1 MEGSGM
7 ANLFP
12 LIVEHMLIVL
22 AATAISIVAGIVLGV
37 VAYWVRY
44 LDSIILWLAETVQTI
59 PSLALLAMLMILF
72 GLGNTTLIVGLT
84 LYALLP
90 IVRNT
95 YTGLCGVAPHI
106 KDAARGMG
114 MSRLQRLWKVELPLS
129 FPLIF
134 SGIKIAVVNSLSIAV
149 MGVLIGAGGLGYPI
163 YRGIQTR
170 NLTRILTGAIPVVL
184 MALLFDLGM
193 SKMEQRLIKR
203 AK

>member
-1 MEGSGM
+1 MSTLM
-7 ANLFP
+7 P
-12 LIVEHMLIVL
+12 LIIEHMLIV
-22 AATAISIVAGIVLGV
+22 AIATVISVVLGAALGV
-37 VAYWVRY
+37 TAYWVRY
-44 LDSIILWLAETVQTI
+44 VDSVILWAAETIQTV
-59 PSLALLAMLMILF
+59 PSLALLAMLMMVF
-72 GLGNTTLIVGLT
+72 GLGNTTLIAGLT

-95 YTGLCGVAPHI
+95 YTGLSSVPPYL

-114 MSRLQRLWKVELPLS
+114 MSKLQQLFKVELPLA

-170 NLTRILTGAIPVVL
+170 NFEKIITGAVPVVL
-184 MALLFDLGM
+184 MALLFDYGM
-193 SKMEQRLIKR
+193 TKFEQRLMRKPTR
-203 AK
+203 